1 MTIIQTNRL
10 NKHLPRFITLFLISS
25 FILAASVY
33 GQTSQYLLTNT
44 LCGIIQTIS
53 QIIGILALFMFIL
66 GGTTYAFA
74 HLLPAAGN
82 IKGAAQGWGM
92 SVLMGGI
99 IMILLYTLAPFIV
112 NTVMQFS
119 VGSSSGLGIGS
130 IGAVSCQAS
139 SPLTVGGSPSIPSI
153 IPGTTP
159 GTCTVS
165 GNLCAA

>member
-1 MTIIQTNRL
+1 
-10 NKHLPRFITLFLISS
+10 
-25 FILAASVY
+25 
-33 GQTSQYLLTNT
+33 
-44 LCGIIQTIS
+44 
-53 QIIGILALFMFIL
+53 
-66 GGTTYAFA
+66 
-74 HLLPAAGN
+74 
-82 IKGAAQGWGM
+82 M

-130 IGAVSCQAS
+130 IGAVSCPFAS
-139 SPLTVGGSPSIPSI
+139 SSGSISGGIPSSSSI